1 MSDITNDVLELEDK
15 ARLNLTLGVRERIIK
30 SLTDEGRLPTSMEDR
45 AFLLQA
51 LDGMDR
57 TVLAK
62 TKIKNDDKNSRAQQE
77 NARTIANILSKIPLK
92 NTQPNADRLTELP
105 EHIVVSDPVPGE
117 KDLGTQVLN
126 YETFMSQQNK

>member
-30 SLTDEGRLPTSMEDR
+30 SLTDEGKLPTSMDDR

-62 TKIKNDDKNSRAQQE
+62 TKIKNDDKNSKSQQE
-77 NARTIANILSKIPLK
+77 NARTIANILSKIPIK
-92 NTQPNADRLTELP
+92 NTQVAVDRLTELP
-105 EHIVVSDPVPGE
+105 EGITVTDPIPGE
-117 KDLGTQVLN
+117 KDIGTQVLN
-126 YETFMSQQNK
+126 YETFISQQG